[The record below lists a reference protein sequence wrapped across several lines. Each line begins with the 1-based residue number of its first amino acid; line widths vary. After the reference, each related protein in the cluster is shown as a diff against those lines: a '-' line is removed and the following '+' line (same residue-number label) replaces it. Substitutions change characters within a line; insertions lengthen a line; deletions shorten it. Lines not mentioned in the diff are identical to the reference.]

1 MSSRS
6 VTRSLET
13 FTSLL
18 PLIFYGDVDDDGN
31 GDDDDGGGDD
41 DDNDD
46 DDYDYSW

>member
-18 PLIFYGDVDDDGN
+18 PLIFYGD
-31 GDDDDGGGDD
+31 DDDGGGDD